1 MSCKCRLCSNV
12 SEERNLK
19 VKKLNRYYRA
29 EKRRIEIP
37 GQSDV
42 SGSLKCR
49 ECFDPEAA
57 LLPRKHHDLDP
68 YR

>member
-1 MSCKCRLCSNV
+1 MSCKCIGCLDI

-42 SGSLKCR
+42 SGSLMCR
-49 ECFDPEAA
+49 ECFDPKSA
-57 LLPRKHHDLDP
+57 LPVLPALGL
-68 YR
+68 